1 MLRKGVLFQGT
12 VPEHFAEMF
21 LTQDDIFMGIFPG
34 IQENLTKFEERGVNK
49 GVEKLLIIVEQID
62 DNLVCSQ
69 LS

>member
-1 MLRKGVLFQGT
+1 
-12 VPEHFAEMF
+12 MF
-21 LTQDDIFMGIFPG
+21 LTQDDIFMGIFPD